1 MVETRYLN
9 KLKWHCAILLTELPQ
24 IFLIDDSES
33 MRQHWVE
40 VKSVF
45 EALAYLVKPMDRDGI
60 ELHFANSRELN
71 GREKHR
77 KGLTKRL
84 EKVKPNGQC
93 QMGIALS
100 DILPKYYQNQ
110 HQTASNKRTFGSPRV
125 VEKPPVNI
133 YILTD
138 GVWSPGQHCLSV
150 IQGHITRLAHH
161 LAETGRFEHV
171 GIQFIRFGDNET
183 GKERLEILDN
193 DELKHYKVPIDIV
206 DTEPSTGNVFKMLL
220 ASTDPSWDNEPSG

>member
-1 MVETRYLN
+1 MG
-9 KLKWHCAILLTELPQ
+9 
-24 IFLIDDSES
+24 
-33 MRQHWVE
+33 QHWAE

-45 EALAYLVKPMDRDGI
+45 EALAYLVKPMGPDGI
-60 ELHFANSRELN
+60 ELQFANSRELN

-110 HQTASNKRTFGSPRV
+110 RQTLSVKRTFGSPRV
-125 VEKPPVNI
+125 VEKPTVNI

-138 GVWSPGQHCLSV
+138 AVWSPGEHSLST
-150 IQGHITRLAHH
+150 IKDHIAKLVNH
-161 LAETGRFEHV
+161 LAAIGRPV
-171 GIQFIRFGDNET
+171 RIGIQFIRFGNDEI
-183 GKERLEILDN
+183 GKQRLDILDN
-193 DELKHYKVPIDIV
+193 DELQHYKVPIDIV
-206 DTEPSTGNVFKMLL
+206 DTEPFTGNVFKMLL
-220 ASTDPSWDNEPSG
+220 ASTDPSWTTSPVVEKNVQS